1 LEESL
6 MNLPPFL
13 TMWPYDEIVLTGH
26 RIGLYHVIFHHKEG
40 LSAEQLHEQ
49 YPSLPLELICQ
60 VLAFYRENQAEVD
73 AYVADAQEEIERQR
87 ATTPRVYTLEELQ
100 RRYDAKKRAEAK

>member
-1 LEESL
+1 
-6 MNLPPFL
+6 MNLPAFL
-13 TMWPYDEIVLTGH
+13 TMWPYGEIVLTGH
-26 RIGLYHVIFHHKEG
+26 RIGLYHVIAYHKEG

-49 YPSLPLELICQ
+49 YPSLPLDLIHQ
-60 VLAFYRENQAEVD
+60 VLAFYRENQTEVD
-73 AYVADAQEEIERQR
+73 AYVAHEQEEIDRLR

>member
-1 LEESL
+1 

-26 RIGLYHVIFHHKEG
+26 RIGLYHVIVHHKEG

-49 YPSLPLELICQ
+49 YPSLPLELIQ
-60 VLAFYRENQAEVD
+60 HVLAFYRENQAEVD
-73 AYVADAQEEIERQR
+73 AYVAKVRKELDRIE
-87 ATTPRVYTLEELQ
+87 AATPRIYSLEELQ
-100 RRYDAKKRAEAK
+100 RRYEAKKRAEAK